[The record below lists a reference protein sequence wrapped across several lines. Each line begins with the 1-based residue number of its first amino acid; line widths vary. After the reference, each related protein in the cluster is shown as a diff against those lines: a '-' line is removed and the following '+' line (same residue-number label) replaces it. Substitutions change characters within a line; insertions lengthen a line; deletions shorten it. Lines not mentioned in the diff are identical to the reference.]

1 MTSQL
6 VLGNGFGVGL
16 ASDSAVTLTGRRE
29 ARTYETS
36 EKIFPLPMPH
46 RLAVL
51 TAGALLLDG
60 LPFDVLLKEWI
71 RSLGDARESQLRS
84 VELYRES
91 FLSWLR
97 DNLDRWATS
106 ERRDEEALS
115 YLAGQLELLR
125 QAIEL
130 AVENAPEGEPAEITL
145 QTLRE
150 RNAWIVGCDPLESVS
165 SEMVELIFDRLWE
178 EIEDHRQG
186 LSNLVTHH
194 FEGLQWSEE
203 IDYEV
208 RWILRHTIEKSQSFP
223 SGTEAELAFVGYGST
238 DLLPGVATL
247 QTGGAIED
255 HIWRRPAFVEHAQA
269 DGFGYGLIYTQAQ
282 DDQIALILRGY
293 DQESS
298 ELTTRA
304 VLGRIG
310 DSLVE
315 PVGSEESSEESSEEK
330 TTMLDPVT
338 LRAAMSEEA
347 DRISW
352 ETKLGPA
359 RATVAVLPLATLVD
373 TARSLV
379 AVQTLSQ
386 TISGVL
392 PTVGG
397 KIEAA
402 TITLNEG
409 FQWHTRNEFRSTK

>member
-16 ASDSAVTLTGRRE
+16 ASDSAVTIEGGVWE

-97 DNLDRWATS
+97 DNMDRWATS

-115 YLAGQLELLR
+115 YLAGQLGLLR
-125 QAIEL
+125 QEIEL
-130 AVENAPEGEPAEITL
+130 AVENAPEQEAAEITL

-150 RNAWIVGCDPLESVS
+150 SNARIVGCEPLESVS
-165 SEMVELIFDRLWE
+165 PEMAELIFDRLWE
-178 EIEDHRQG
+178 EIEDHRPG
-186 LSNLVTHH
+186 LSNLVAQH

-203 IDYEV
+203 TDYEV
-208 RWILRHTIEKSQSFP
+208 RWFLRHTIEKCNNFP
-223 SGTEAELAFVGYGST
+223 SGTEAHLAFVGYGST
-238 DLLPGVATL
+238 DLLPRVATL
-247 QTGGAIED
+247 QTGGAIEGQ
-255 HIWRRPAFVEHAQA
+255 IWRRPAFVEHARA
-269 DGFGYGLIYTQAQ
+269 DGVGYGLIYTQAQ

-293 DQESS
+293 DQKSS

-310 DSLVE
+310 DSLE
-315 PVGSEESSEESSEEK
+315 EAVGSEDSSEEK
-330 TTMLDPVT
+330 TTLLDQQT
-338 LRAAMSEEA
+338 LRDAMSEEA
-347 DRISW
+347 DRVAW

-359 RATVAVLPLATLVD
+359 RATVAILPLATLVD

-386 TISGVL
+386 TIRGVL

-402 TITLNEG
+402 TITLSEG
-409 FQWHTRNEFRSTK
+409 FQWHTRSEFRSTK

>member
-6 VLGNGFGVGL
+6 VLGNGFGVAV
-16 ASDSAVTLTGRRE
+16 ASDSAVTLEDDGSPV
-29 ARTYETS
+29 RTYETS
-36 EKIFPLPMPH
+36 DKIFPLPMPH

-51 TAGALLLDG
+51 TAGSALLNG
-60 LPFDVLLKEWI
+60 LPFDVLVKEWI
-71 RSLGDARESQLRS
+71 RSLGDSPESQLRS

-150 RNAWIVGCDPLESVS
+150 KNAWIAGSESLGSIS
-165 SEMVELIFDRLWE
+165 SEMVESIFDRLWE
-178 EIEDHRQG
+178 ETEEHRPG
-186 LSNLVTHH
+186 LSNLVAHH

-208 RWILRHTIEKSQSFP
+208 RWFLRHTIEKSTSFP
-223 SGTEAELAFVGYGST
+223 SGGKAELAFIGYGSR

-255 HIWRRPAFVEHAQA
+255 HIWCRPAFVEHAQA

-282 DDQIALILRGY
+282 DDQIALILKGY
-293 DQESS
+293 DQKSS
-298 ELTTRA
+298 ELTARA
-304 VLGRIG
+304 FLGRIG
-310 DSLVE
+310 DSLVDAAE
-315 PVGSEESSEESSEEK
+315 AEDGSEEK
-330 TTMLDPVT
+330 TTLLDPVA
-338 LRAAMSEEA
+338 LRAAMSEEES
-347 DRISW
+347 RVSW
-352 ETKLGPA
+352 DTKLGPA

-386 TISGVL
+386 TIRGVL

-397 KIEAA
+397 EIEAA

-409 FQWHTRNEFRSTK
+409 FQWHTRREL